1 MASALKCVTVDT
13 RAITLQWNIM
23 TKLRTIVLEYDLIE
37 IHYNRNLKNKPYL
50 IRVFSYNN
58 SDPHEIRL
66 NETELKDLYKIL
78 KNYKYL

>member
-1 MASALKCVTVDT
+1 
-13 RAITLQWNIM
+13 M

-37 IHYNRNLKNKPYL
+37 IHHNENLKNKPYL

-58 SDPHEIRL
+58 NDPHEIRL
-66 NETELKDLYKIL
+66 DETELKDLYKIL

>member
-1 MASALKCVTVDT
+1 MVDE
-13 RAITLQWNIM
+13 RAIILKLNSM

-37 IHYNRNLKNKPYL
+37 IHHNKNLKNKPYL
-50 IRVFSYNN
+50 VRVFSYNN

-78 KNYKYL
+78 KNYKYI

>member
-1 MASALKCVTVDT
+1 MADE
-13 RAITLQWNIM
+13 RAIILQLNSM

-37 IHYNRNLKNKPYL
+37 IHHNKNLKNKPYL
-50 IRVFSYNN
+50 VRVFSYNN

-78 KNYKYL
+78 KNYKYI